1 MKSKCIKLT
10 NEAKIFQWF
19 LDTPSLS
26 KILNWPIQVDL
37 LCESAMKLHCASK
50 RDSPCPNEIAQLWR
64 EFVASMGPT
73 VTFNV
78 FHDEHWRHL
87 VPPVSVPSEDTR
99 AVVWEGDHESV
110 ICEVVFDEHGNGI
123 NQKFVV
129 KRSHGNTS
137 A

>member
-10 NEAKIFQWF
+10 NEVKIFQWF
-19 LDTPSLS
+19 LDAPSLS

-78 FHDEHWRHL
+78 FHDEHWRDL
-87 VPPVSVPSEDTR
+87 VPEVETPSEDTR
-99 AVVWEGDHESV
+99 AIVWEGEDANV
-110 ICEVVFDEHGNGI
+110 TAQVVFDEHGNAI
-123 NQKFVV
+123 NLEFVV
-129 KRSHGNTS
+129 ESH
-137 A
+137 